1 MTDEVVTPDRCHSDS
16 SLILEYQQLY
26 NRYAFCLAN
35 LRESIK
41 EVQALGQDNE
51 SLRLANAD
59 LVHRLSLLS
68 RATIHNCLLS
78 DFNRL
83 RISGNA
89 TPSPRLYSREAS
101 PAPAPDVIQQKRFQR
116 RHLAERV
123 SLPKSISIRSAG
135 YLKFKPESAGKYE
148 APTTQ
153 ASSPNRVNSPP
164 LPDSEKARQR
174 VYVAGGGREEEAS
187 QFEVYNQ
194 GMSKTELCNKWQ
206 ETGSCPFAGNCRFAH
221 GIMELRPVIR
231 HPRYKTEVCRMVL
244 ARDICPYGH
253 RCHFRHSLS

>member
-83 RISGNA
+83 RISGND

-101 PAPAPDVIQQKRFQR
+101 PAPGPDVIQQNRFQR

-135 YLKFKPESAGKYE
+135 YLKFKPKSAGKYE

-164 LPDSEKARQR
+164 LPDSL
-174 VYVAGGGREEEAS
+174 YGRSNNAFISCQEIKLIRWMLQTTGKPWLAAKKHFEA
-187 QFEVYNQ
+187 EVK
-194 GMSKTELCNKWQ
+194 GK
-206 ETGSCPFAGNCRFAH
+206 
-221 GIMELRPVIR
+221 MEAIWS
-231 HPRYKTEVCRMVL
+231 L
-244 ARDICPYGH
+244 AIQ
-253 RCHFRHSLS
+253 